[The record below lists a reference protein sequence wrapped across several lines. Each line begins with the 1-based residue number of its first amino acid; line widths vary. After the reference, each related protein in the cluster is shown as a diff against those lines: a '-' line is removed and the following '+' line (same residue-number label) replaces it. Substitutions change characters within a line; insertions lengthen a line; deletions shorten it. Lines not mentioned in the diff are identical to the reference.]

1 VSSNNAKL
9 CLKSFACGKTLLA
22 EKLCLRKEFTKNLMR
37 LTFLMLLVVGATA
50 AQTAPPV
57 TGIQAIQQDGQTFI
71 TWNDAGLGATGSNYR
86 YDIYRS
92 TSGPITSLT
101 SATLVQYGVYNNSAQ
116 LIGPKPYNQTTR
128 QTTTNPQSTLQ
139 NDGTELPL
147 WSGLA
152 VYTNMALGRAYYA
165 VITREITGAVTN
177 SPIVAGS
184 NATTTAVSESEAS
197 ILPILQIP
205 GTAASRKVGCS
216 NCEVTSASVG
226 RPMWLKL
233 HPSGGRAAA
242 WGDYWAYWG
251 NSNMGFQ
258 DGTQSMFAV
267 YQDPTGTT
275 FNSGF
280 VNQLIFTPQDAVWTE
295 AGGGNDAT
303 ASAESETYWYGYN
316 AEAAFPGAY
325 NPATNSAA
333 YIFPYTESKL
343 AFILPWAIAH
353 YQPNPNRIFAQGESM
368 GGYGVS
374 TWALRQPK
382 TFAGAFMAIPIIGPW
397 LKLPQIDYGAASG
410 TVAVTNGSTR
420 VAWASGPDFGEY
432 LAGPTIFNLTIDG
445 ITKSVSTVVSAA
457 QLTLSTAWTGASGI
471 YSYVTGDGSGCAGAP
486 ACGAGLATIN
496 TTAVDTLPNNVSQY
510 NTDTNTPAWIA
521 ENCGLDI
528 PYVGWAAGR
537 LDTTTTGMWNMSVLF
552 ANALATCHFGFSF
565 AWAND
570 IHGAATAGLLK
581 PLTGTYSPQLYLNV
595 SYPAFTSFSLDSA
608 YGNGSTTNGACTTG
622 NATAGPVC
630 YVNYGWNW
638 TTPTDTA
645 TSWSTTLSNSQLTS
659 GTCPTTSCATTA
671 TVSITAR
678 NTQSFKPAAGSTIT
692 WKATG
697 GQDGSITVDVYGL
710 ATVTGIKLTTSATTV
725 TLTATK
731 P

>member
-1 VSSNNAKL
+1 MCRFVQHGKVSFGKL
-9 CLKSFACGKTLLA
+9 SFQKGLTKKPM
-22 EKLCLRKEFTKNLMR
+22 KLM
-37 LTFLMLLVVGATA
+37 FLMLLVAGSVA

-57 TGIQAIQQDGQTFI
+57 TGIQAIQQNGQTFI
-71 TWNDAGLGATGSNYR
+71 TWSDVASGATGANYR

-92 TSGPITSLT
+92 TSGPITSLS
-101 SATLVQYGVYNNSAQ
+101 SAALVQFGLYNNSAQ

-139 NDGTELPL
+139 NEGSELPL

-152 VYTNMALGRAYYA
+152 VYTNLATAKAYYA
-165 VITREITGAVTN
+165 VITREITGAVAN

-184 NATTTAVSESEAS
+184 NATTTAVSESVEN
-197 ILPILQIP
+197 ILPVLQIP
-205 GTAASRKVGCS
+205 GTAASRMVGCS
-216 NCEVTSASVG
+216 NCEVTSASIG
-226 RPMWLKL
+226 QPMWLKL

-251 NSNMGFQ
+251 NSNMGYQ

-267 YQDPTGTT
+267 YQDATGTT

-295 AGGGNDAT
+295 AGGGADAT

-316 AEAAFPGAY
+316 AEATFPGAY
-325 NPATNSAA
+325 NPSTNSAA
-333 YIFPYTESKL
+333 YIFPYTENKL
-343 AFILPWAIAH
+343 AFILPWAISH
-353 YQPNPNRIFAQGESM
+353 YQPNPNRMFAQGESM

-397 LKLPQIDYGAASG
+397 LKIPQIDYGAASG
-410 TVAVTNGSTR
+410 MVSVVHGSATVSWV
-420 VAWASGPDFGEY
+420 SGPNFGEY
-432 LAGPTIFNLTIDG
+432 LAGPTTIFNLTIDG
-445 ITKSVSTVVSAA
+445 VTKSVSTVVSPT
-457 QLTLSTAWTGASGI
+457 QLTLTTVWAGASGT
-471 YSYVTGDGSGCAGAP
+471 YSYVTGDGSGCDGAP

-496 TTAVDTLPNNVSQY
+496 TTAVDTLPNNISEY
-510 NTDTNTPAWIA
+510 NTDADTPEWI
-521 ENCGLDI
+521 EQNCGLDI

-537 LDTTTTGMWNMSVLF
+537 LDTTTAGMWNMSVLF

-570 IHGAATAGLLK
+570 IHSAATAGLLK
-581 PLTGTYSPQLYLNV
+581 PLTSTYAPQLYLNV
-595 SYPAFTSFSLDSA
+595 SYPAFTSFSLDSS
-608 YGNGSTTNGACTTG
+608 YGDGSTTNGSCTTG
-622 NATAGPVC
+622 NATTGPVC
-630 YVNYGWNW
+630 YVNYGWTW

-645 TSWSTTLSNSQLTS
+645 TSWSTTVTNSQLTA

-678 NTQSFKPAAGSTIT
+678 NTQAFKPAPGSTVT

-697 GQDGSITVDVYGL
+697 GQSGSITVDAYGL
-710 ATVTGIKLTTSATTV
+710 ATVTGIKLTTSATAV
-725 TLTATK
+725 TLSAAK